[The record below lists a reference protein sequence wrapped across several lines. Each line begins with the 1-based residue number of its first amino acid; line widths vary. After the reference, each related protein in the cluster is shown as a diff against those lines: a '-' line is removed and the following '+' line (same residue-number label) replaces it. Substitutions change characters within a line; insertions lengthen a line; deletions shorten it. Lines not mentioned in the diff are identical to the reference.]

1 MDAATHFRGIQ
12 LHQHETCAVITIQ
25 RRIRKWIEGKSIWNS
40 ILDSVPVEM
49 DQSAGSYI
57 YAIRIKM
64 AEMAY
69 REMKEQA
76 IHKVE
81 IIDPS
86 IVLTEEVQYATI
98 LE

>member
-1 MDAATHFRGIQ
+1 
-12 LHQHETCAVITIQ
+12 
-25 RRIRKWIEGKSIWNS
+25 
-40 ILDSVPVEM
+40 
-49 DQSAGSYI
+49 
-57 YAIRIKM
+57 M

>member
-1 MDAATHFRGIQ
+1 
-12 LHQHETCAVITIQ
+12 
-25 RRIRKWIEGKSIWNS
+25 
-40 ILDSVPVEM
+40 M